1 MTDKESNN
9 IFDKYELDRDI
20 PDELWNNYLKK
31 YDKTY
36 RIFMGEDRIWR
47 IRCKYGHIEPYS
59 LKKGFLSFYGNFP
72 SPLKKTLFLKKI
84 KDFVEI
90 RTEGYNET
98 VIKFLEQKVPFLLRY
113 LLIKKR
119 NQISE
124 EGRKRL
130 RDNMLKM
137 HQDGIMGKSKD
148 KIDSKC

>member
-1 MTDKESNN
+1 M
-9 IFDKYELDRDI
+9 
-20 PDELWNNYLKK
+20 
-31 YDKTY
+31 
-36 RIFMGEDRIWR
+36 
-47 IRCKYGHIEPYS
+47 
-59 LKKGFLSFYGNFP
+59 
-72 SPLKKTLFLKKI
+72 KKTLFLKKI